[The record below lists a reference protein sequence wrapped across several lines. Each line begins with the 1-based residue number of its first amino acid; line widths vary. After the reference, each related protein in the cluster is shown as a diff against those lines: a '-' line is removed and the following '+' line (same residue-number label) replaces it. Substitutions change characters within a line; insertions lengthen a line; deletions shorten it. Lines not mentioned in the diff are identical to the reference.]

1 MKNQEIFLNRLN
13 KLLES
18 DQGTLPV
25 FSAVSLKIQLELIKD
40 HPDLKVIE
48 KFITEDQSL
57 SSTVL
62 RIANSVK
69 YCGLI
74 ETTTVKSAIV
84 RLGMAEIM
92 QIVCTD
98 INNKMFSSQD
108 DAIDAIMRRL
118 WQHSVGCA
126 FSAGILANT
135 LSCGVLQ
142 DEAFSAG
149 LFHDIGK
156 LFILKIIDDKKNKKY
171 LGFADDYML
180 EVIDSL
186 HAKQGYR
193 LMTRMKLPKMYAVV
207 ARDHHL
213 HKYDRDNPLLVLV
226 KLANNICHQLGIG
239 LVANPSLDIM
249 ATEEAALLNLTE
261 PILEKL
267 RKFLMNNPN
276 FSGS

>member
-18 DQGTLPV
+18 DQGTLPI

-40 HPDLKVIE
+40 HPDLKIIE

-98 INNKMFSSQD
+98 INNKIFSSHD
-108 DAIDAIMRRL
+108 AAIDGIMKRL

-135 LSCGVLQ
+135 LSCGVVQ

-171 LGFADDYML
+171 LGFADEYML
-180 EVIDSL
+180 EVIESL

-207 ARDHHL
+207 ARDHHQ

-276 FSGS
+276 FAGA

>member
-1 MKNQEIFLNRLN
+1 
-13 KLLES
+13 
-18 DQGTLPV
+18 
-25 FSAVSLKIQLELIKD
+25 
-40 HPDLKVIE
+40 
-48 KFITEDQSL
+48 
-57 SSTVL
+57 
-62 RIANSVK
+62 
-69 YCGLI
+69 
-74 ETTTVKSAIV
+74 
-84 RLGMAEIM
+84 M
-92 QIVCTD
+92 QIVCAD
-98 INNKMFSSQD
+98 INNKMFSSHD
-108 DAIDAIMRRL
+108 AAIDAIMKRL

-171 LGFADDYML
+171 LGFSDEYML
-180 EVIDSL
+180 EVIESL

-193 LMTRMKLPKMYAVV
+193 LMTRMKLPRMYAVV
-207 ARDHHL
+207 ARDHHQ

-249 ATEEAALLNLTE
+249 TTEEAALLNLTE

-276 FSGS
+276 FAGL

>member
-108 DAIDAIMRRL
+108 DAIDAIMKRL

-126 FSAGILANT
+126 FAAGILANT
-135 LSCGVLQ
+135 LSFGVVQ

-171 LGFADDYML
+171 LGFSDEYML
-180 EVIDSL
+180 EVIESL

-193 LMTRMKLPKMYAVV
+193 LMTRMKLPRMYAVV
-207 ARDHHL
+207 ARDHHQL
-213 HKYDRDNPLLVLV
+213 KYDRDNPLLVLV

-276 FSGS
+276 FAGA

>member
-108 DAIDAIMRRL
+108 DAIDGIMKKL

-171 LGFADDYML
+171 LGFADEYML
-180 EVIDSL
+180 EVIESL

-193 LMTRMKLPKMYAVV
+193 LMTRMKLPRMYAVV
-207 ARDHHL
+207 ARDHHQ

-276 FSGS
+276 FAGA

>member
-98 INNKMFSSQD
+98 INNKMFSSHD
-108 DAIDAIMRRL
+108 DAIDGIMKKL

-171 LGFADDYML
+171 LGFSDEYML
-180 EVIDSL
+180 EVIESL

-193 LMTRMKLPKMYAVV
+193 LMTRMKLPRMYAVV
-207 ARDHHL
+207 ARDHHQ

-239 LVANPSLDIM
+239 LVANSSLDIM

-276 FSGS
+276 FAGA

>member
-1 MKNQEIFLNRLN
+1 MKNQEIFLNRHN

-108 DAIDAIMRRL
+108 DAIDAIMKRL

-126 FSAGILANT
+126 FAAGILANT
-135 LSCGVLQ
+135 LSFGVVQ

-171 LGFADDYML
+171 LGFSDEYML
-180 EVIDSL
+180 EVIESL

-193 LMTRMKLPKMYAVV
+193 LMTRMKLPRMYAVV
-207 ARDHHL
+207 ARDHHQL
-213 HKYDRDNPLLVLV
+213 KYDRDNPLLVLV

-249 ATEEAALLNLTE
+249 AAEGAALPNLTE
-261 PILEKL
+261 PFLEKL

-276 FSGS
+276 FAGA

>member
-98 INNKMFSSQD
+98 INNKMFSSHD
-108 DAIDAIMRRL
+108 AAIDAIMKRL

-156 LFILKIIDDKKNKKY
+156 LFVLKIIDDKKNKKY
-171 LGFADDYML
+171 LGFSDDYML
-180 EVIDSL
+180 EVIESL

-193 LMTRMKLPKMYAVV
+193 LMTRMKLPRMYAVV
-207 ARDHHL
+207 ARDHHQ

-249 ATEEAALLNLTE
+249 TTEEAALLNLTE

-276 FSGS
+276 FAGL